1 MEINMRNILAL
12 AVGLLFGVGLCLSG
26 MTEPAKVLG
35 FLDVAGLWDPSL
47 AFVMGGAVLVSLVGF
62 GLAKRRRLAL
72 DGEPMQIPTSRV
84 IDQPLIIGSLLFG
97 VGWGLAGICPGPG
110 IVDVGF
116 LDPRA
121 LIFVLAMAIGMFAH
135 RLIRLR
141 LPASGPIGQDA

>member
-72 DGEPMQIPTSRV
+72 DGEPMQIPASRV
-84 IDQPLIIGSLLFG
+84 IDQPLIIGSLIFG